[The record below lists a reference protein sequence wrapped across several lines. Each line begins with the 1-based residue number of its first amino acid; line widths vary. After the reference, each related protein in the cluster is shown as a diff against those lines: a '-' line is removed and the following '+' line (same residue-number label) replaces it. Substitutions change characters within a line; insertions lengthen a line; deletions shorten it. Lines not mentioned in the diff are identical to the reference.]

1 LAEDVDISTNSIE
14 KYDSEDLL
22 DVSGLVEIAGT
33 CKMEVENAKLKAELA
48 ARIALICSL
57 CPQIEYESL
66 DDERVGSILKNAT
79 DKTAEAL
86 HLKDEYIK
94 HVHSMLKMKQI
105 QCESY
110 EKRIQ
115 ELEQK
120 LSDQYVQGQKMSS
133 VNNAADF
140 PLLAGKTDN
149 CKSEFV
155 GGEANMPLISTS
167 EPMDEVSCISS
178 SFDAKLGL
186 FKERAGKSF
195 DGLDE
200 NMLDSS
206 GMQNPHLDSSMMEPH
221 RDEVQISD
229 KDKRDKMTGQ
239 LGLSLT
245 NSSTAESMPVSRD
258 LVPCDP
264 TVCPDLDSK
273 VNNDKFLELQSAL
286 EDKSN
291 QLNETDTKLKAVME
305 EVAVLKRELEAN
317 RKLLDESQVTLELNK
332 IHILL

>member
-1 LAEDVDISTNSIE
+1 
-14 KYDSEDLL
+14 
-22 DVSGLVEIAGT
+22 
-33 CKMEVENAKLKAELA
+33 MEVENAKLKAELA
-48 ARIALICSL
+48 SRIALICSL

-149 CKSEFV
+149 FKSEFV

-239 LGLSLT
+239 LALSLT

-291 QLNETDTKLKAVME
+291 
-305 EVAVLKRELEAN
+305 
-317 RKLLDESQVTLELNK
+317 
-332 IHILL
+332 